1 MFDTSALVNPDIEP
15 GLKASDHAPPASA
28 RPAHGLRVLVV
39 DDLAMNRDIA
49 AAFIRAGGHAVTCV
63 PSGAEA
69 VRAAAESDF
78 DVVMMDVMMPQ
89 MDGLAATQRIRALPG
104 PRGRVPIVAMT
115 LQSRYAQVETCLWN
129 GMDGHVGK
137 PFTPQALLRALERGD
152 AVGQADRQ
160 PAGG

>member
-1 MFDTSALVNPDIEP
+1 MFNTSEVVR
-15 GLKASDHAPPASA
+15 PASA
-28 RPAHGLRVLVV
+28 TAFRSQRVDYLPPGAERLARALRVLVV
-39 DDLAMNRDIA
+39 DDIAMNRDIA
-49 AAFIRAGGHAVTCV
+49 AAFIRAGGHVVTCV
-63 PSGAEA
+63 ASGSDA
-69 VRAAAESDF
+69 VRAAAETDF
-78 DVVMMDVMMPQ
+78 DVVMMDVMMPR

-115 LQSRYAQVETCLWN
+115 LQSRDAQVETCLWN

-160 PAGG
+160 P